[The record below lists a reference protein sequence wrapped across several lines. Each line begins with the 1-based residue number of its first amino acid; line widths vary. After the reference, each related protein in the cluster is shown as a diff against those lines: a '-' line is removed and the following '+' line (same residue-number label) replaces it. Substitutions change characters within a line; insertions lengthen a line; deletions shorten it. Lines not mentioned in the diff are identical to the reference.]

1 MRQFFVILAAALIA
15 MAASIGSAGAAP
27 AAPAT
32 SSTTATV
39 TPDTADSAGLIGP
52 ASAADAATAA
62 PSAAGSIIV
71 RTIREC
77 GIGALVGKTTDEL
90 TLQNVVVFVNAVGQR
105 LAAVAAGPLA
115 IITVAAYGCI
125 DRALTSLRPDSG
137 ER

>member
-15 MAASIGSAGAAP
+15 MAASTGSAGAVETTP
-27 AAPAT
+27 QT
-32 SSTTATV
+32 STTTAALTS
-39 TPDTADSAGLIGP
+39 DTTISAGVIGVANP
-52 ASAADAATAA
+52 ADAATAA

-77 GIGALVGKTTDEL
+77 GMGALVGKTTDEL
-90 TLQNVVVFVNAVGQR
+90 SLQNVIVFVNAVGQR

-125 DRALTSLRPDSG
+125 ERALTSLRPDSG

>member
-1 MRQFFVILAAALIA
+1 MRQFFVIVAAALIA
-15 MAASIGSAGAAP
+15 VAGSTGSAGAAP

-32 SSTTATV
+32 PATTSAV
-39 TPDTADSAGLIGP
+39 TPDTADSAGVIGP
-52 ASAADAATAA
+52 ASSADAATAA
-62 PSAAGSIIV
+62 PSAVGSIIV

-90 TLQNVVVFVNAVGQR
+90 TLQNVVVFVNAAGQR

-115 IITVAAYGCI
+115 IITVAAYGCL
-125 DRALTSLRPDSG
+125 DRALTSLRQDSE